1 MLFAGAVHPHGSIVR
16 PIIIHTVC
24 ICQFIPP
31 HFSPNLHPMGCFP
44 SPAAPCKPQN
54 PGRRPPAAQR
64 RANGLRPFRRLR
76 RRACGPHPPPPVP
89 SSGPLSSLRASLP
102 PLLVSPAK
110 TSHPGRRPPAA
121 GRRANGLRPFRRLRR
136 RACGPHPPQ
145 TFPPQTPP
153 NRQKHPAGTAP
164 PGDAFAVFG
173 YLTRTSSYLRVP
185 TPIFSACSRQVRQ
198 SVSGELYG
206 KMVVVVAKA
215 LGRHVIGQAGCPVA
229 AADGCRRPH
238 RLRPAPPGQSS
249 QTSRYP
255 AGWGRRW
262 SGSSRSSG

>member
-31 HFSPNLHPMGCFP
+31 HFSPNLHPMECFLP
-44 SPAAPCKPQN
+44 PHPPRKPQN
-54 PGRRPPAAQR
+54 PGRR
-64 RANGLRPFRRLR
+64 
-76 RRACGPHPPPPVP
+76 
-89 SSGPLSSLRASLP
+89 
-102 PLLVSPAK
+102 
-110 TSHPGRRPPAA
+110 RPPAQQQ
-121 GRRANGLRPFRRLRR
+121 ANRLHPFRRLRR

-198 SVSGELYG
+198 SVSGELLV
-206 KMVVVVAKA
+206 KWSWWSQKSS
-215 LGRHVIGQAGCPVA
+215 A
-229 AADGCRRPH
+229 AMLSASW
-238 RLRPAPPGQSS
+238 L
-249 QTSRYP
+249 
-255 AGWGRRW
+255 
-262 SGSSRSSG
+262 SGSGC

>member
-1 MLFAGAVHPHGSIVR
+1 MLSAGAVHPHGSIVR

-44 SPAAPCKPQN
+44 PPAAPCKPQN

-76 RRACGPHPPPPVP
+76 RRACGPHPP
-89 SSGPLSSLRASLP
+89 
-102 PLLVSPAK
+102 
-110 TSHPGRRPPAA
+110 
-121 GRRANGLRPFRRLRR
+121 
-136 RACGPHPPQ
+136 Q
-145 TFPPQTPP
+145 TFPPQTPH
-153 NRQKHPAGTAP
+153 NRPKHPAGTAP

-198 SVSGELYG
+198 SVSGELLV
-206 KMVVVVAKA
+206 KWSWWSQK
-215 LGRHVIGQAGCPVA
+215 PSA
-229 AADGCRRPH
+229 AMLSASW
-238 RLRPAPPGQSS
+238 L
-249 QTSRYP
+249 
-255 AGWGRRW
+255 
-262 SGSSRSSG
+262 SGSGC

>member
-44 SPAAPCKPQN
+44 PPAAPCKPQN

-76 RRACGPHPPPPVP
+76 RRACGPHPP
-89 SSGPLSSLRASLP
+89 
-102 PLLVSPAK
+102 
-110 TSHPGRRPPAA
+110 
-121 GRRANGLRPFRRLRR
+121 
-136 RACGPHPPQ
+136 Q

-153 NRQKHPAGTAP
+153 TRQKHPARTAP

-198 SVSGELYG
+198 SVSGELLV
-206 KMVVVVAKA
+206 KWSWWSQK
-215 LGRHVIGQAGCPVA
+215 PSA
-229 AADGCRRPH
+229 AMLSASW
-238 RLRPAPPGQSS
+238 L
-249 QTSRYP
+249 
-255 AGWGRRW
+255 
-262 SGSSRSSG
+262 SGSGC

>member
-44 SPAAPCKPQN
+44 PPAAPCKPQN
-54 PGRRPPAAQR
+54 
-64 RANGLRPFRRLR
+64 
-76 RRACGPHPPPPVP
+76 
-89 SSGPLSSLRASLP
+89 
-102 PLLVSPAK
+102 
-110 TSHPGRRPPAA
+110 PGRRPPAA

-136 RACGPHPPQ
+136 RVCGPHPPQ

-198 SVSGELYG
+198 SVSGELLV
-206 KMVVVVAKA
+206 KW
-215 LGRHVIGQAGCPVA
+215 
-229 AADGCRRPH
+229 
-238 RLRPAPPGQSS
+238 S
-249 QTSRYP
+249 
-255 AGWGRRW
+255 RW
-262 SGSSRSSG
+262 SQKPSAAMLSASWLSGSGC

>member
-44 SPAAPCKPQN
+44 
-54 PGRRPPAAQR
+54 
-64 RANGLRPFRRLR
+64 
-76 RRACGPHPPPPVP
+76 PPPPPPANRKIRAAGRPPP
-89 SSGPLSSLRASLP
+89 SSGQTGSARFGGSA
-102 PLLVSPAK
+102 A
-110 TSHPGRRPPAA
+110 GPAA
-121 GRRANGLRPFRRLRR
+121 RT
-136 RACGPHPPQ
+136 PPQ

-198 SVSGELYG
+198 SVSGELLV
-206 KMVVVVAKA
+206 KWSWWSQK
-215 LGRHVIGQAGCPVA
+215 PSA
-229 AADGCRRPH
+229 AMLSASW
-238 RLRPAPPGQSS
+238 L
-249 QTSRYP
+249 
-255 AGWGRRW
+255 
-262 SGSSRSSG
+262 SGSGC

>member
-44 SPAAPCKPQN
+44 PPAAPCKPQN

-76 RRACGPHPPPPVP
+76 RRACGPHPP
-89 SSGPLSSLRASLP
+89 
-102 PLLVSPAK
+102 
-110 TSHPGRRPPAA
+110 
-121 GRRANGLRPFRRLRR
+121 
-136 RACGPHPPQ
+136 Q
-145 TFPPQTPP
+145 TFPPQTAPD
-153 NRQKHPAGTAP
+153 RQKHPAGTAP

-198 SVSGELYG
+198 SVSGELLV
-206 KMVVVVAKA
+206 KWSWWSQKSS
-215 LGRHVIGQAGCPVA
+215 A
-229 AADGCRRPH
+229 AMLSASW
-238 RLRPAPPGQSS
+238 L
-249 QTSRYP
+249 
-255 AGWGRRW
+255 
-262 SGSSRSSG
+262 SGSGC

>member
-44 SPAAPCKPQN
+44 PPATPCKPQN

-76 RRACGPHPPPPVP
+76 RRAG
-89 SSGPLSSLRASLP
+89 
-102 PLLVSPAK
+102 
-110 TSHPGRRPPAA
+110 
-121 GRRANGLRPFRRLRR
+121 
-136 RACGPHPPQ
+136 GPHPPQ

-198 SVSGELYG
+198 SVSGELLV
-206 KMVVVVAKA
+206 KWSWWSQKSS
-215 LGRHVIGQAGCPVA
+215 A
-229 AADGCRRPH
+229 AMLSASW
-238 RLRPAPPGQSS
+238 L
-249 QTSRYP
+249 
-255 AGWGRRW
+255 
-262 SGSSRSSG
+262 SGSGC

>member
-1 MLFAGAVHPHGSIVR
+1 MLSAGAVHPHGSIVR

-44 SPAAPCKPQN
+44 PPAAPCKPQN

-64 RANGLRPFRRLR
+64 RANGIPPFRRLR
-76 RRACGPHPPPPVP
+76 P
-89 SSGPLSSLRASLP
+89 
-102 PLLVSPAK
+102 
-110 TSHPGRRPPAA
+110 
-121 GRRANGLRPFRRLRR
+121 

-145 TFPPQTPP
+145 TFPPQTPL

-198 SVSGELYG
+198 SVSGELLV
-206 KMVVVVAKA
+206 KWSWWSQK
-215 LGRHVIGQAGCPVA
+215 PSA
-229 AADGCRRPH
+229 AMLSASW
-238 RLRPAPPGQSS
+238 L
-249 QTSRYP
+249 
-255 AGWGRRW
+255 
-262 SGSSRSSG
+262 SGSGC

>member
-44 SPAAPCKPQN
+44 PPAAPCKPQN
-54 PGRRPPAAQR
+54 PGRRPPAAGR
-64 RANGLRPFRRLR
+64 RPFRRLR
-76 RRACGPHPPPPVP
+76 RG
-89 SSGPLSSLRASLP
+89 
-102 PLLVSPAK
+102 
-110 TSHPGRRPPAA
+110 
-121 GRRANGLRPFRRLRR
+121 
-136 RACGPHPPQ
+136 ACGPHPPQ
-145 TFPPQTPP
+145 TFPPQTSP

-198 SVSGELYG
+198 SVSGELLV
-206 KMVVVVAKA
+206 KWSWWSQK
-215 LGRHVIGQAGCPVA
+215 PSA
-229 AADGCRRPH
+229 AMLSASW
-238 RLRPAPPGQSS
+238 L
-249 QTSRYP
+249 
-255 AGWGRRW
+255 
-262 SGSSRSSG
+262 SGSGC

>member
-44 SPAAPCKPQN
+44 PPATPCKPQN

-76 RRACGPHPPPPVP
+76 RRAGGPP
-89 SSGPLSSLRASLP
+89 
-102 PLLVSPAK
+102 
-110 TSHPGRRPPAA
+110 
-121 GRRANGLRPFRRLRR
+121 
-136 RACGPHPPQ
+136 PPQ

-198 SVSGELYG
+198 SVSGELLV
-206 KMVVVVAKA
+206 KWSWWSQKSS
-215 LGRHVIGQAGCPVA
+215 A
-229 AADGCRRPH
+229 AMLSASW
-238 RLRPAPPGQSS
+238 L
-249 QTSRYP
+249 
-255 AGWGRRW
+255 
-262 SGSSRSSG
+262 SGSGC

>member
-44 SPAAPCKPQN
+44 PPAAPSKPQN

-76 RRACGPHPPPPVP
+76 RRAY
-89 SSGPLSSLRASLP
+89 
-102 PLLVSPAK
+102 
-110 TSHPGRRPPAA
+110 
-121 GRRANGLRPFRRLRR
+121 
-136 RACGPHPPQ
+136 GPHPPQ

-198 SVSGELYG
+198 SVSGELLV
-206 KMVVVVAKA
+206 KWSWWSQK
-215 LGRHVIGQAGCPVA
+215 PSA
-229 AADGCRRPH
+229 AMLSASW
-238 RLRPAPPGQSS
+238 L
-249 QTSRYP
+249 
-255 AGWGRRW
+255 
-262 SGSSRSSG
+262 SGSGC

>member
-44 SPAAPCKPQN
+44 PPAAPCKPQN

-76 RRACGPHPPPPVP
+76 RRACGP
-89 SSGPLSSLRASLP
+89 L
-102 PLLVSPAK
+102 
-110 TSHPGRRPPAA
+110 
-121 GRRANGLRPFRRLRR
+121 
-136 RACGPHPPQ
+136 PPQ

-198 SVSGELYG
+198 SVSGELLV
-206 KMVVVVAKA
+206 KWSWWSQKSS
-215 LGRHVIGQAGCPVA
+215 A
-229 AADGCRRPH
+229 AMLSASW
-238 RLRPAPPGQSS
+238 L
-249 QTSRYP
+249 
-255 AGWGRRW
+255 
-262 SGSSRSSG
+262 SGSGC

>member
-44 SPAAPCKPQN
+44 PPAAPCKPQN

-64 RANGLRPFRRLR
+64 RANGLRPF
-76 RRACGPHPPPPVP
+76 G
-89 SSGPLSSLRASLP
+89 
-102 PLLVSPAK
+102 
-110 TSHPGRRPPAA
+110 GRGRGA
-121 GRRANGLRPFRRLRR
+121 G
-136 RACGPHPPQ
+136 GPHPPQ

-198 SVSGELYG
+198 SVSGELLV
-206 KMVVVVAKA
+206 KWSWWSQKSS
-215 LGRHVIGQAGCPVA
+215 A
-229 AADGCRRPH
+229 AMLSASW
-238 RLRPAPPGQSS
+238 L
-249 QTSRYP
+249 
-255 AGWGRRW
+255 
-262 SGSSRSSG
+262 SGSGC

>member
-44 SPAAPCKPQN
+44 PPAAPCKPQN

-76 RRACGPHPPPPVP
+76 RRACGPHPP
-89 SSGPLSSLRASLP
+89 
-102 PLLVSPAK
+102 
-110 TSHPGRRPPAA
+110 
-121 GRRANGLRPFRRLRR
+121 
-136 RACGPHPPQ
+136 Q
-145 TFPPQTPP
+145 TCPPQTPP
-153 NRQKHPAGTAP
+153 TRQKHPAGTAP

-198 SVSGELYG
+198 SVSGELLV
-206 KMVVVVAKA
+206 KWSWWSQKSS
-215 LGRHVIGQAGCPVA
+215 A
-229 AADGCRRPH
+229 AMLSASW
-238 RLRPAPPGQSS
+238 L
-249 QTSRYP
+249 
-255 AGWGRRW
+255 
-262 SGSSRSSG
+262 SGSGC

>member
-1 MLFAGAVHPHGSIVR
+1 MLSAGAVHPHGSIVR

-44 SPAAPCKPQN
+44 PPPPPRQTQH

-64 RANGLRPFRRLR
+64 RANGLRPFRR
-76 RRACGPHPPPPVP
+76 
-89 SSGPLSSLRASLP
+89 
-102 PLLVSPAK
+102 
-110 TSHPGRRPPAA
+110 RP
-121 GRRANGLRPFRRLRR
+121 R

-145 TFPPQTPP
+145 TFPPQTPL

-198 SVSGELYG
+198 SVSGELLV
-206 KMVVVVAKA
+206 KWSWWSQK
-215 LGRHVIGQAGCPVA
+215 PSA
-229 AADGCRRPH
+229 AMLSASW
-238 RLRPAPPGQSS
+238 L
-249 QTSRYP
+249 
-255 AGWGRRW
+255 
-262 SGSSRSSG
+262 SGSGC

>member
-44 SPAAPCKPQN
+44 PPAAPCKPQN

-76 RRACGPHPPPPVP
+76 RRACGPHPP
-89 SSGPLSSLRASLP
+89 
-102 PLLVSPAK
+102 
-110 TSHPGRRPPAA
+110 
-121 GRRANGLRPFRRLRR
+121 
-136 RACGPHPPQ
+136 Q
-145 TFPPQTPP
+145 TFPPKTPP

-198 SVSGELYG
+198 SVSGELLV
-206 KMVVVVAKA
+206 KWSWWSQK
-215 LGRHVIGQAGCPVA
+215 PSA
-229 AADGCRRPH
+229 AMLSASW
-238 RLRPAPPGQSS
+238 L
-249 QTSRYP
+249 
-255 AGWGRRW
+255 
-262 SGSSRSSG
+262 SGSGC

>member
-44 SPAAPCKPQN
+44 PPAAPCKPQN

-76 RRACGPHPPPPVP
+76 RRACGPHPP
-89 SSGPLSSLRASLP
+89 
-102 PLLVSPAK
+102 
-110 TSHPGRRPPAA
+110 H
-121 GRRANGLRPFRRLRR
+121 
-136 RACGPHPPQ
+136 

-198 SVSGELYG
+198 SVSGELLV
-206 KMVVVVAKA
+206 KWSWWSQKSS
-215 LGRHVIGQAGCPVA
+215 A
-229 AADGCRRPH
+229 AMLSASW
-238 RLRPAPPGQSS
+238 L
-249 QTSRYP
+249 
-255 AGWGRRW
+255 
-262 SGSSRSSG
+262 SGSGC

>member
-44 SPAAPCKPQN
+44 PPAAPCKPQN

-76 RRACGPHPPPPVP
+76 RRACGPHPPP
-89 SSGPLSSLRASLP
+89 
-102 PLLVSPAK
+102 
-110 TSHPGRRPPAA
+110 
-121 GRRANGLRPFRRLRR
+121 
-136 RACGPHPPQ
+136 

-198 SVSGELYG
+198 SVSGELLV
-206 KMVVVVAKA
+206 KWSWWSQKSS
-215 LGRHVIGQAGCPVA
+215 A
-229 AADGCRRPH
+229 AMLSASW
-238 RLRPAPPGQSS
+238 L
-249 QTSRYP
+249 
-255 AGWGRRW
+255 
-262 SGSSRSSG
+262 SGSGC

>member
-76 RRACGPHPPPPVP
+76 RRACGP
-89 SSGPLSSLRASLP
+89 A
-102 PLLVSPAK
+102 
-110 TSHPGRRPPAA
+110 
-121 GRRANGLRPFRRLRR
+121 
-136 RACGPHPPQ
+136 PPQ

-198 SVSGELYG
+198 SVSGELLV
-206 KMVVVVAKA
+206 KWSWWSQK
-215 LGRHVIGQAGCPVA
+215 PSA
-229 AADGCRRPH
+229 AMLSASW
-238 RLRPAPPGQSS
+238 L
-249 QTSRYP
+249 
-255 AGWGRRW
+255 
-262 SGSSRSSG
+262 SGSGC

>member
-44 SPAAPCKPQN
+44 PPAAPCKPQN

-64 RANGLRPFRRLR
+64 RANGLRPFRRR
-76 RRACGPHPPPPVP
+76 FA
-89 SSGPLSSLRASLP
+89 
-102 PLLVSPAK
+102 
-110 TSHPGRRPPAA
+110 
-121 GRRANGLRPFRRLRR
+121 
-136 RACGPHPPQ
+136 PHPPQ

-198 SVSGELYG
+198 SVSGELLV
-206 KMVVVVAKA
+206 KWSWWSQKSS
-215 LGRHVIGQAGCPVA
+215 A
-229 AADGCRRPH
+229 AMLSASW
-238 RLRPAPPGQSS
+238 L
-249 QTSRYP
+249 
-255 AGWGRRW
+255 
-262 SGSSRSSG
+262 SGSGC

>member
-44 SPAAPCKPQN
+44 PPAAPCKPQN

-76 RRACGPHPPPPVP
+76 RRACGPPPPP
-89 SSGPLSSLRASLP
+89 
-102 PLLVSPAK
+102 
-110 TSHPGRRPPAA
+110 
-121 GRRANGLRPFRRLRR
+121 
-136 RACGPHPPQ
+136 
-145 TFPPQTPP
+145 TFPPPTPP
-153 NRQKHPAGTAP
+153 NRPIHPAGAAP
-164 PGDAFAVFG
+164 PGGGVAVFG

-198 SVSGELYG
+198 SVSGELLV
-206 KMVVVVAKA
+206 KWSWWSQKSS
-215 LGRHVIGQAGCPVA
+215 A
-229 AADGCRRPH
+229 AMLSASW
-238 RLRPAPPGQSS
+238 L
-249 QTSRYP
+249 
-255 AGWGRRW
+255 
-262 SGSSRSSG
+262 SGSGC

>member
-44 SPAAPCKPQN
+44 PPAAPCKPQN

-76 RRACGPHPPPPVP
+76 RRAGGPPPPP
-89 SSGPLSSLRASLP
+89 
-102 PLLVSPAK
+102 
-110 TSHPGRRPPAA
+110 
-121 GRRANGLRPFRRLRR
+121 
-136 RACGPHPPQ
+136 

-198 SVSGELYG
+198 SVSGELLI
-206 KMVVVVAKA
+206 KWSWWSQK
-215 LGRHVIGQAGCPVA
+215 PSA
-229 AADGCRRPH
+229 AMLSASW
-238 RLRPAPPGQSS
+238 L
-249 QTSRYP
+249 
-255 AGWGRRW
+255 
-262 SGSSRSSG
+262 SGSGC

>member
-44 SPAAPCKPQN
+44 PPAAPCKPQN

-64 RANGLRPFRRLR
+64 RANGLRP
-76 RRACGPHPPPPVP
+76 V
-89 SSGPLSSLRASLP
+89 
-102 PLLVSPAK
+102 
-110 TSHPGRRPPAA
+110 
-121 GRRANGLRPFRRLRR
+121 RRLRR

-153 NRQKHPAGTAP
+153 HRQKHPAGTAP

-198 SVSGELYG
+198 SVSGELLV
-206 KMVVVVAKA
+206 KWSWWSQKSS
-215 LGRHVIGQAGCPVA
+215 A
-229 AADGCRRPH
+229 AMLSASW
-238 RLRPAPPGQSS
+238 L
-249 QTSRYP
+249 
-255 AGWGRRW
+255 
-262 SGSSRSSG
+262 SGSGC

>member
-24 ICQFIPP
+24 ICQFIPS

-44 SPAAPCKPQN
+44 PPAAPCKPQN

-76 RRACGPHPPPPVP
+76 RRACG
-89 SSGPLSSLRASLP
+89 L
-102 PLLVSPAK
+102 
-110 TSHPGRRPPAA
+110 
-121 GRRANGLRPFRRLRR
+121 
-136 RACGPHPPQ
+136 HPPQ

-164 PGDAFAVFG
+164 PGNAFAVFG

-198 SVSGELYG
+198 SVSGELLV
-206 KMVVVVAKA
+206 KWSWWSQK
-215 LGRHVIGQAGCPVA
+215 PSA
-229 AADGCRRPH
+229 AMLSASW
-238 RLRPAPPGQSS
+238 L
-249 QTSRYP
+249 
-255 AGWGRRW
+255 
-262 SGSSRSSG
+262 SGSGC

>member
-76 RRACGPHPPPPVP
+76 RRACGPHPP
-89 SSGPLSSLRASLP
+89 
-102 PLLVSPAK
+102 
-110 TSHPGRRPPAA
+110 
-121 GRRANGLRPFRRLRR
+121 
-136 RACGPHPPQ
+136 Q
-145 TFPPQTPP
+145 TFP

-164 PGDAFAVFG
+164 PGDAFAIFG

-185 TPIFSACSRQVRQ
+185 SPSFSACSRQVRQ
-198 SVSGELYG
+198 SVSGELLV
-206 KMVVVVAKA
+206 KWSWWSQK
-215 LGRHVIGQAGCPVA
+215 PSA
-229 AADGCRRPH
+229 AMLSASW
-238 RLRPAPPGQSS
+238 L
-249 QTSRYP
+249 
-255 AGWGRRW
+255 
-262 SGSSRSSG
+262 SGSGC

>member
-44 SPAAPCKPQN
+44 PPAAPCKPQN

-76 RRACGPHPPPPVP
+76 RRAGGPP
-89 SSGPLSSLRASLP
+89 
-102 PLLVSPAK
+102 
-110 TSHPGRRPPAA
+110 
-121 GRRANGLRPFRRLRR
+121 
-136 RACGPHPPQ
+136 PPQ

-185 TPIFSACSRQVRQ
+185 TPIFSACSRPVRQ
-198 SVSGELYG
+198 SVSGELLV
-206 KMVVVVAKA
+206 KWSWWSQK
-215 LGRHVIGQAGCPVA
+215 PSA
-229 AADGCRRPH
+229 AMLSASW
-238 RLRPAPPGQSS
+238 L
-249 QTSRYP
+249 
-255 AGWGRRW
+255 
-262 SGSSRSSG
+262 SGSGC

>member
-44 SPAAPCKPQN
+44 PPAAPCKPQN

-76 RRACGPHPPPPVP
+76 RRACGPH
-89 SSGPLSSLRASLP
+89 
-102 PLLVSPAK
+102 
-110 TSHPGRRPPAA
+110 T
-121 GRRANGLRPFRRLRR
+121 
-136 RACGPHPPQ
+136 PQ

-198 SVSGELYG
+198 SVSGELLV
-206 KMVVVVAKA
+206 KWSWWSQKSS
-215 LGRHVIGQAGCPVA
+215 A
-229 AADGCRRPH
+229 AMLSASW
-238 RLRPAPPGQSS
+238 L
-249 QTSRYP
+249 
-255 AGWGRRW
+255 
-262 SGSSRSSG
+262 SGSGC

>member
-44 SPAAPCKPQN
+44 PP
-54 PGRRPPAAQR
+54 RRPLQTAK
-64 RANGLRPFRRLR
+64 
-76 RRACGPHPPPPVP
+76 
-89 SSGPLSSLRASLP
+89 SGPQA
-102 PLLVSPAK
+102 A
-110 TSHPGRRPPAA
+110 RRPAA
-121 GRRANGLRPFRRLRR
+121 GKRAPPVS
-136 RACGPHPPQ
+136 AAPPPHPPQ

-198 SVSGELYG
+198 SVSGELLV
-206 KMVVVVAKA
+206 KWSWWSQK
-215 LGRHVIGQAGCPVA
+215 PSA
-229 AADGCRRPH
+229 AMLSASW
-238 RLRPAPPGQSS
+238 L
-249 QTSRYP
+249 
-255 AGWGRRW
+255 
-262 SGSSRSSG
+262 SGSGC

>member
-44 SPAAPCKPQN
+44 PPAAPCKPQN

-76 RRACGPHPPPPVP
+76 RRA
-89 SSGPLSSLRASLP
+89 S
-102 PLLVSPAK
+102 
-110 TSHPGRRPPAA
+110 
-121 GRRANGLRPFRRLRR
+121 
-136 RACGPHPPQ
+136 GPHPPQ

-198 SVSGELYG
+198 SVSGELLV
-206 KMVVVVAKA
+206 KWSWWSQKSS
-215 LGRHVIGQAGCPVA
+215 A
-229 AADGCRRPH
+229 AMLSASW
-238 RLRPAPPGQSS
+238 L
-249 QTSRYP
+249 
-255 AGWGRRW
+255 
-262 SGSSRSSG
+262 SGSGC

>member
-44 SPAAPCKPQN
+44 PPAAPCKPQN

-76 RRACGPHPPPPVP
+76 RRACGPRSPTPCAPPGAPQ
-89 SSGPLSSLRASLP
+89 
-102 PLLVSPAK
+102 
-110 TSHPGRRPPAA
+110 RPERAA
-121 GRRANGLRPFRRLRR
+121 GA
-136 RACGPHPPQ
+136 A
-145 TFPPQTPP
+145 
-153 NRQKHPAGTAP
+153 A

-198 SVSGELYG
+198 SVSGELLV
-206 KMVVVVAKA
+206 KWSWWSQKSS
-215 LGRHVIGQAGCPVA
+215 A
-229 AADGCRRPH
+229 AMLSASW
-238 RLRPAPPGQSS
+238 L
-249 QTSRYP
+249 
-255 AGWGRRW
+255 
-262 SGSSRSSG
+262 SGSGC

>member
-44 SPAAPCKPQN
+44 PPAAPCKPQN

-76 RRACGPHPPPPVP
+76 RRACGPPPPPTF
-89 SSGPLSSLRASLP
+89 A
-102 PLLVSPAK
+102 
-110 TSHPGRRPPAA
+110 
-121 GRRANGLRPFRRLRR
+121 
-136 RACGPHPPQ
+136 PQ
-145 TFPPQTPP
+145 TAPH
-153 NRQKHPAGTAP
+153 RRSHPAGAGP
-164 PGDAFAVFG
+164 PGGGWAVFG

-198 SVSGELYG
+198 SVSGELLV
-206 KMVVVVAKA
+206 KWSWWSQKSS
-215 LGRHVIGQAGCPVA
+215 A
-229 AADGCRRPH
+229 AMLSASW
-238 RLRPAPPGQSS
+238 L
-249 QTSRYP
+249 
-255 AGWGRRW
+255 
-262 SGSSRSSG
+262 SGSGC

>member
-1 MLFAGAVHPHGSIVR
+1 MLSAGAVHPHGSIVR

-44 SPAAPCKPQN
+44 PPAAPCKPQN

-76 RRACGPHPPPPVP
+76 RPAGGPP
-89 SSGPLSSLRASLP
+89 
-102 PLLVSPAK
+102 
-110 TSHPGRRPPAA
+110 
-121 GRRANGLRPFRRLRR
+121 
-136 RACGPHPPQ
+136 PPQ
-145 TFPPQTPP
+145 TFPPQTPL

-198 SVSGELYG
+198 SVSGELLV
-206 KMVVVVAKA
+206 KWSWWSQK
-215 LGRHVIGQAGCPVA
+215 PSA
-229 AADGCRRPH
+229 AMLSASW
-238 RLRPAPPGQSS
+238 L
-249 QTSRYP
+249 
-255 AGWGRRW
+255 
-262 SGSSRSSG
+262 SGSGC

>member
-44 SPAAPCKPQN
+44 PPAAPCKPQN

-76 RRACGPHPPPPVP
+76 RRACGPH
-89 SSGPLSSLRASLP
+89 
-102 PLLVSPAK
+102 
-110 TSHPGRRPPAA
+110 
-121 GRRANGLRPFRRLRR
+121 
-136 RACGPHPPQ
+136 
-145 TFPPQTPP
+145 PPQTPP

-198 SVSGELYG
+198 SVSGELLV
-206 KMVVVVAKA
+206 KWSWWSQKSS
-215 LGRHVIGQAGCPVA
+215 A
-229 AADGCRRPH
+229 AMLSASW
-238 RLRPAPPGQSS
+238 L
-249 QTSRYP
+249 
-255 AGWGRRW
+255 
-262 SGSSRSSG
+262 SGSGC

>member
-1 MLFAGAVHPHGSIVR
+1 MLSAGAVHPHGSIVR

-44 SPAAPCKPQN
+44 PPAAPCKPQN

-76 RRACGPHPPPPVP
+76 RRACGPHPP
-89 SSGPLSSLRASLP
+89 
-102 PLLVSPAK
+102 
-110 TSHPGRRPPAA
+110 
-121 GRRANGLRPFRRLRR
+121 
-136 RACGPHPPQ
+136 Q
-145 TFPPQTPP
+145 TFPPQTPR

-198 SVSGELYG
+198 SVSGELLV
-206 KMVVVVAKA
+206 KWSWWSQKSS
-215 LGRHVIGQAGCPVA
+215 A
-229 AADGCRRPH
+229 AMLSASW
-238 RLRPAPPGQSS
+238 L
-249 QTSRYP
+249 
-255 AGWGRRW
+255 
-262 SGSSRSSG
+262 SGSGC

>member
-24 ICQFIPP
+24 ICQFIPS

-44 SPAAPCKPQN
+44 PPAAPCKPQN

-76 RRACGPHPPPPVP
+76 R
-89 SSGPLSSLRASLP
+89 
-102 PLLVSPAK
+102 
-110 TSHPGRRPPAA
+110 
-121 GRRANGLRPFRRLRR
+121 
-136 RACGPHPPQ
+136 PHPPQ

-198 SVSGELYG
+198 SVSGELLV
-206 KMVVVVAKA
+206 KWSWWSQK
-215 LGRHVIGQAGCPVA
+215 PSA
-229 AADGCRRPH
+229 AMLSANW
-238 RLRPAPPGQSS
+238 L
-249 QTSRYP
+249 
-255 AGWGRRW
+255 
-262 SGSSRSSG
+262 SGSGC

>member
-44 SPAAPCKPQN
+44 PPAAPCKPQN

-76 RRACGPHPPPPVP
+76 RRACGP
-89 SSGPLSSLRASLP
+89 R
-102 PLLVSPAK
+102 
-110 TSHPGRRPPAA
+110 
-121 GRRANGLRPFRRLRR
+121 
-136 RACGPHPPQ
+136 PPQ
-145 TFPPQTPP
+145 TCPPQTPP

-198 SVSGELYG
+198 SVSGELLV
-206 KMVVVVAKA
+206 KWSWWSQKSS
-215 LGRHVIGQAGCPVA
+215 A
-229 AADGCRRPH
+229 AMLSASW
-238 RLRPAPPGQSS
+238 L
-249 QTSRYP
+249 
-255 AGWGRRW
+255 
-262 SGSSRSSG
+262 SGSGC